1 VVGAFDAVLLLPLPT
16 LFVWTI
22 LGALA
27 SSARPLRVVP
37 LTRRSRR
44 GALAAVA
51 LVGLVF
57 LGRSTAQTVA
67 MGVFDGHERTAME
80 RAAAIDPGSFRI
92 RMLLALA
99 WARAGRCDRAIPHAS
114 AARALFPSY
123 PAPARLLRACGVRNR
138 R

>member
-1 VVGAFDAVLLLPLPT
+1 
-16 LFVWTI
+16 
-22 LGALA
+22 
-27 SSARPLRVVP
+27 
-37 LTRRSRR
+37 
-44 GALAAVA
+44 
-51 LVGLVF
+51 VGLVF

-67 MGVFDGHERTAME
+67 MGVFDGRERAAME

-114 AARALFPSY
+114 AARDLFPNY
-123 PAPARLLRACGVRNR
+123 PAPARLLRACGVRSR